1 MLFALNRSRGSW
13 RFVCARAEE
22 MGCGASAAAKPTPS
36 GDAAPQ
42 PSATTPASLDAPSPP
57 PPASSPAAD
66 VKRQPSIVEA
76 SRAAIEAEMSRVKCL
91 PEEER
96 AAVGKPYTD
105 AEELFLAL
113 EAGGGNATLILRAS
127 WVKKQRGGRL
137 PKRGDKLP
145 PEATITVDELRDIAK
160 ASTCNK
166 GALPVIALSHFWR
179 TKENPDPDGETLE
192 LVIDSLEA
200 RWEEFQAKNV
210 TDLGILVD
218 YCALWQAPR
227 ETPEKQE
234 AFQKGLKA
242 INQARAWPST

>member
-1 MLFALNRSRGSW
+1 MGAGASSAIAPLSMATRAALDGLSNSAKEELRA
-13 RFVCARAEE
+13 VCAARGLLSQNTTE
-22 MGCGASAAAKPTPS
+22 SPTN
-36 GDAAPQ
+36 
-42 PSATTPASLDAPSPP
+42 
-57 PPASSPAAD
+57 
-66 VKRQPSIVEA
+66 VEA
-76 SRAAIEAEMSRVKCL
+76 SRAAIEAEVSRVKGL

-96 AAVGKPYTD
+96 AAVGKQYTD

-218 YCALWQAPR
+218 YCSLWQAPR
-227 ETPEKQE
+227 ETPEKEE
-234 AFQKGLKA
+234 AFKAGLKA
-242 INQARAWPST
+242 INQARTARPFDPHSCSPLSSLT